1 MNASPRHLLLEILFT
16 RFWVRALM
24 LTMGLLSAVCGLL
37 GPLFQK
43 VFLDR
48 LSGAAQFSFLQF
60 ESVNQISQWGL
71 LVLTFLSLLGAL
83 AFYQGVIYLGTR
95 ESLWMQRHLSQRL
108 YDHTLSLRTESLH
121 GKPVGEIVSIYT
133 IDVPGATILLEQS
146 LPQFLGILFPLLLG
160 PWALVTFLSVPASIL
175 MPFLAVVLVL
185 NFLLAFRQSKFFFQF
200 KRLAADRVG
209 YVNEWIQNM
218 RTLRILGWIAA
229 FEAKM
234 FHVRKVETRNRIQML
249 NNGQTMNG
257 IASSITFVLNVVLI
271 SVLLHSQSE
280 PITSG
285 TLLALLWIVA
295 VFMTRPF
302 RQMPWFFTF
311 VFDAWTSIKRIS
323 ELLQLRNRE
332 PLPRSRE
339 FQKLISWSAAGGGT
353 GGADSPVPALRVRGL
368 SLDIDG
374 HHLLHDI
381 NFDVKVGE
389 FLAIVGEVGSGKSL
403 LLYSLMGETG
413 ATFEQYWIGENDAR
427 RLPLDQLRQF
437 YTFVPQEGFIMSA
450 SLRENV
456 AFNYHVGTEHDDN
469 IRASLRRAQFDIDK
483 ERVENGLD
491 TEIGERGVNLSG
503 GQKQRVSLARVDFY
517 QSPIVLLDD
526 CLSAVDVDTEKK
538 LIRDL
543 LAGPSPAVGDGG
555 GWKNRSRLLVTH
567 RLSVLRQVDRI
578 LFMEQGRL
586 KAEGRFEELMR
597 SSPEFREYT
606 ASLER
611 HEVSSTQ
618 PPKPEPETVIEDP
631 AVDLGEGQ
639 EG

>member
-16 RFWVRALM
+16 RFWVRAAM
-24 LTMGLLSAVCGLL
+24 LALGLLSAVCGLL

-60 ESVNQISQWGL
+60 EAVNQVPQWGL

-83 AFYQGVIYLGTR
+83 AFYQAVIYLGTR

-160 PWALVTFLSVPASIL
+160 PWALIVFLGVPGIVL
-175 MPFLAVVLVL
+175 LPFLAVVLVL

-229 FEAKM
+229 FEEKI

-271 SVLLHSQSE
+271 SVLLQNQAE

-323 ELLQLRNRE
+323 ELLQLSNRE
-332 PLPRSRE
+332 PLPRARE
-339 FQKLISWSAAGGGT
+339 FQKLTSLST
-353 GGADSPVPALRVRGL
+353 PDPALRVRGL
-368 SLDIDG
+368 SLEIDG
-374 HHLLHDI
+374 HRLLHHID
-381 NFDVKVGE
+381 FDVKVGE

-413 ATFEQYWIGENDAR
+413 ATFDQYWIGENDAR

-450 SLRENV
+450 TLRENV
-456 AFNYHVGTEHDDN
+456 AFEYHVGPEHDER

-483 ERVENGLD
+483 ERVENGLE

-543 LAGPSPAVGDGG
+543 LVGPTPDDGAVG
-555 GWKNRSRLLVTH
+555 GWKNRARLLVTH

-578 LFMEQGRL
+578 LFLEQGRL
-586 KAEGRFEELMR
+586 KAEGSFSELMR
-597 SSPEFREYT
+597 TSPEFREYT

-611 HEVSSTQ
+611 HEVASTQ
-618 PPKPEPETVIEDP
+618 PPKPEAETVTENP